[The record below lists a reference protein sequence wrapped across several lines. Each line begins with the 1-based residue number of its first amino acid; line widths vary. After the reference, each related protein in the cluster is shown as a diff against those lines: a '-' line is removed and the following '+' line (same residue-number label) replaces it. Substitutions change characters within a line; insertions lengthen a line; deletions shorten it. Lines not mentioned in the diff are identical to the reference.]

1 MARVYLMKDGAV
13 SDYHA
18 GHAHEVPVE
27 TVAEKLTPF
36 EKRFFENPPVINANE
51 GPAGKRDEYRHVVV
65 HVEEAETNAVF
76 PDEGYYYLPGLTAD
90 DGRRLFGLRE

>member
-18 GHAHEVPVE
+18 GEAHEVPVE

-36 EKRFFENPPVINANE
+36 EKRFFENPPVINATE
-51 GPAGKRDEYRHVVV
+51 GPAGRADSYRHVVV
-65 HVEEAETNAVF
+65 HVEETETNAVF
-76 PDEGYYYLPGLTAD
+76 PEEGYYYLPGLTPE
-90 DGRRLFGLRE
+90 DGRRLFGL

>member
-1 MARVYLMKDGAV
+1 
-13 SDYHA
+13 
-18 GHAHEVPVE
+18 
-27 TVAEKLTPF
+27 
-36 EKRFFENPPVINANE
+36 
-51 GPAGKRDEYRHVVV
+51 V

>member
-18 GHAHEVPVE
+18 GEAHEVPLE

-36 EKRFFENPPVINANE
+36 EKRFFENPPVINATE
-51 GPAGKRDEYRHVVV
+51 GPAGRADR
-65 HVEEAETNAVF
+65 ARRAV
-76 PDEGYYYLPGLTAD
+76 TANPP
-90 DGRRLFGLRE
+90 